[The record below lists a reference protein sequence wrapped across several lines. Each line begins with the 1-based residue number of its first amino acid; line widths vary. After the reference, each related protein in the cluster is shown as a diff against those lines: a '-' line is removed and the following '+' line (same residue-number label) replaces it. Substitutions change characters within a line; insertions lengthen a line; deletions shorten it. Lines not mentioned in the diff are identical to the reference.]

1 MALRALGVS
10 GKGSAGHYVIL
21 ADRFVLQGL
30 NPGNCIARLCGIVS
44 RKGFYINIDMKGVYM
59 FFADGFEETEALTTV
74 DMLRRGGVD
83 VRMVSITDSG
93 SAMSSHKIHIMT
105 DMNFSEFMASVQ
117 LDGTTDKDFMIFPGG
132 MPGSANLAG
141 KKELMELMLKHYAE
155 GGSVAAICAAPSVVL
170 SLLPGIDGKTMT
182 CYDGFE
188 QALTDKGVNHTRDGV
203 AKDGRIITGRGA
215 GHTVAFGLEILAHIK
230 DRATADTVARSIML

>member
-1 MALRALGVS
+1 
-10 GKGSAGHYVIL
+10 
-21 ADRFVLQGL
+21 
-30 NPGNCIARLCGIVS
+30 
-44 RKGFYINIDMKGVYM
+44 MKGVYM

-83 VRMVSITDSG
+83 VRMVSIADSG

-141 KKELMELMLKHYAE
+141 KKELMDLMLKHYAE

-188 QALTDKGVNHTRDGV
+188 QALTDKGVNHTR
-203 AKDGRIITGRGA
+203 RGA